1 MAKTYEIS
9 QTPPAEPSGGWVPP
23 EPFVSGDTRTA
34 TVRFQVA
41 CIRPGHGPGAAA
53 RDFQK
58 RESTMHRLGKNGLV
72 VACIASV
79 TACASI
85 TGGTHQKVNVQ
96 PQTASGQVITGASCR
111 LTNDHGSV
119 NVTAPGVATVHRSG
133 QPLEVNCRKDGATVA
148 QQSFPAST
156 RGMVWGNI
164 LFGGIIGVVIDYSN
178 GAAHHYA
185 SQLRLMGTDVGGV
198 ASSAGLPGA
207 PVASA
212 ASVDNKAIADAPPSN
227 AAQPHEQEIATTFQ
241 PGGPA
246 SLDPRIGTSM
256 FNAAQNVA
264 AIQQCDRMIRVLEV
278 DGQHA
283 LFFTQCQ
290 GRPQKL
296 HIECTADSCVPLLPP
311 ES

>member
-1 MAKTYEIS
+1 
-9 QTPPAEPSGGWVPP
+9 
-23 EPFVSGDTRTA
+23 VSGDTRTV

-41 CIRPGHGPGAAA
+41 CIRPGLGVGAAA
-53 RDFQK
+53 RDCQSK
-58 RESTMHRLGKNGLV
+58 ESTMHRLGKNGLV
-72 VACIASV
+72 IACIASI

-85 TGGTHQKVNVQ
+85 TGGTHQKVDVQ
-96 PQTASGQVITGASCR
+96 PQTPSGQAIAGAICR
-111 LTNDHGSV
+111 LSNDRGSV
-119 NVTAPGVATVHRSG
+119 NVTTPGTATVHRSG
-133 QPLEVNCRKDGATVA
+133 QPLDVSCSKDGATVA
-148 QQSFPAST
+148 QKSFPAST

-164 LFGGIIGVVIDYSN
+164 IFGGIIGVVIDYSN
-178 GAAHHYA
+178 GAAHRYA
-185 SQLRLMGTDVGGV
+185 GQLRLMGNDAGGV

-212 ASVDNKAIADAPPSN
+212 ASVDMNAVADTPAN
-227 AAQPHEQEIATTFQ
+227 NGVQPHEQQIATAFQ

-283 LFFTQCQ
+283 LFFTQCE
-290 GRPQKL
+290 GRQQKL
-296 HIECTADSCVPLLPP
+296 HIECTAANCVPLLPP

>member
-1 MAKTYEIS
+1 
-9 QTPPAEPSGGWVPP
+9 
-23 EPFVSGDTRTA
+23 
-34 TVRFQVA
+34 
-41 CIRPGHGPGAAA
+41 
-53 RDFQK
+53 
-58 RESTMHRLGKNGLV
+58 MHRLWKNGLV
-72 VACIASV
+72 VACVASV
-79 TACASI
+79 SACATI
-85 TGGTHQKVNVQ
+85 VGGKYQTVNVQ
-96 PQTASGQVITGASCR
+96 PQTSSGQVIAGANCQLS
-111 LTNDHGSV
+111 NDRGSV
-119 NVTAPGVATVHRSG
+119 NVTAPGTAKVHRSG
-133 QPLEVNCRKDGATVA
+133 EPLNVNCRKDGTTVA

-164 LFGGIIGVVIDYSN
+164 LFGGIIGVVVDYSN
-178 GAAHHYA
+178 GAAHQYA
-185 SQLRLMGTDVGGV
+185 KQLRVLGSDAGGV

-212 ASVDNKAIADAPPSN
+212 GSVDTN
-227 AAQPHEQEIATTFQ
+227 AVGSTTASRNAQPHEEQIATAFQ

-296 HIECTADSCVPLLPP
+296 HIECTVDNCVPLLPP

>member
-1 MAKTYEIS
+1 M
-9 QTPPAEPSGGWVPP
+9 
-23 EPFVSGDTRTA
+23 
-34 TVRFQVA
+34 VA
-41 CIRPGHGPGAAA
+41 CDCHP
-53 RDFQK
+53 K
-58 RESTMHRLGKNGLV
+58 ESIMRTLWNNGLV

-85 TGGTHQKVNVQ
+85 TGGTHQKVDVQ
-96 PQTASGQVITGASCR
+96 PQTASGQMITGATCR
-111 LTNDHGSV
+111 LTNDRGSV
-119 NVTAPGVATVHRSG
+119 NVTTPGVATVHRSG
-133 QPLEVNCRKDGATVA
+133 QPLDVNCRKDGATIA

-156 RGMVWGNI
+156 RGMIWGNI
-164 LFGGIIGVVIDYSN
+164 VFGGIIGVVIDYSN
-178 GAAHHYA
+178 GAAHRYA

-198 ASSAGLPGA
+198 ASAAGLPGA
-207 PVASA
+207 PVAPA
-212 ASVDNKAIADAPPSN
+212 GAVDAKVASDVSSDTN
-227 AAQPHEQEIATTFQ
+227 AQPHEQQIATAFQ

-264 AIQQCDRMIRVLEV
+264 AIQQCDRMIRVVEV

-296 HIECTADSCVPLLPP
+296 HIECTAADCVPLLPP

>member
-1 MAKTYEIS
+1 M
-9 QTPPAEPSGGWVPP
+9 
-23 EPFVSGDTRTA
+23 RT
-34 TVRFQVA
+34 
-41 CIRPGHGPGAAA
+41 
-53 RDFQK
+53 
-58 RESTMHRLGKNGLV
+58 LWKNGLV
-72 VACIASV
+72 AACVASI

-85 TGGTHQKVNVQ
+85 TGGTHQTVNVQ
-96 PQTASGQVITGASCR
+96 PQTSSGQVISGATCR

-119 NVTAPGVATVHRSG
+119 NVTAPGSATVHRSG
-133 QPLEVNCRKDGATVA
+133 QPLDVSCRKDGATVA

-185 SQLRLMGTDVGGV
+185 HQLRLMGTDIGGV

-212 ASVDNKAIADAPPSN
+212 GAVDTKLASDMPSGN
-227 AAQPHEQEIATTFQ
+227 DAQPHEEQIATAFQ

-246 SLDPRIGTSM
+246 SLDPRIGKPM

-283 LFFTQCQ
+283 LFFTQCD

-296 HIECTADSCVPLLPP
+296 HIECTADNCVPLLRP

>member
-1 MAKTYEIS
+1 MNRV
-9 QTPPAEPSGGWVPP
+9 W
-23 EPFVSGDTRTA
+23 
-34 TVRFQVA
+34 
-41 CIRPGHGPGAAA
+41 
-53 RDFQK
+53 
-58 RESTMHRLGKNGLV
+58 KNGLV
-72 VACIASV
+72 VACVASI

-85 TGGTHQKVNVQ
+85 TGGRYQKLNVQ
-96 PQTASGQVITGASCR
+96 PHTAAGQNITGATCR
-111 LTNDHGSV
+111 LSNDRDSV
-119 NVTAPGVATVHRSG
+119 NVTTPGVAKIHRSSS
-133 QPLEVNCRKDGATVA
+133 PLDVSCMKDGAQIA
-148 QQSFPAST
+148 HQSYPSSL

-164 LFGGIIGVVIDYSN
+164 LIGGLIGIVIDFSN

-185 SQLRLMGTDVGGV
+185 NQLQLVGTDAGSV

-207 PVASA
+207 PVAPA
-212 ASVDNKAIADAPPSN
+212 QSVDTKVVGNAPAGDN
-227 AAQPHEQEIATTFQ
+227 AQPHEQQIATAFQ

-290 GRPQKL
+290 GRTQKL

-311 ES
+311 EG

>member
-1 MAKTYEIS
+1 MRTLWK
-9 QTPPAEPSGGWVPP
+9 SGL
-23 EPFVSGDTRTA
+23 
-34 TVRFQVA
+34 
-41 CIRPGHGPGAAA
+41 I
-53 RDFQK
+53 
-58 RESTMHRLGKNGLV
+58 

-96 PQTASGQVITGASCR
+96 PQTSSGQPITGATCR
-111 LTNDHGSV
+111 LSNDRGSV
-119 NVTAPGVATVHRSG
+119 NVTAPGIATVHRSG
-133 QPLEVNCRKDGATVA
+133 QPLDVSCRKDGATIV

-164 LFGGIIGVVIDYSN
+164 VFGGIIGVVIDYSN
-178 GAAHHYA
+178 GAAHKYA

-212 ASVDNKAIADAPPSN
+212 GAVDTRAVSEASPGNDAL
-227 AAQPHEQEIATTFQ
+227 PHEQQIATAFQ

-283 LFFTQCQ
+283 LFFTQCD

-311 ES
+311 ET